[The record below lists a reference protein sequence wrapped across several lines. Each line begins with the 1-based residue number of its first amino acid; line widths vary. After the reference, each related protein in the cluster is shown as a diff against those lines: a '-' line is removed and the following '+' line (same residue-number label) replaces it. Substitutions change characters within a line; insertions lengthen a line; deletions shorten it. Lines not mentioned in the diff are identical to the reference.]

1 MVHYPTIIERKTI
14 LKPPARSTMYTSSR
28 AVLRRTFPNLFLC
41 KSRVYIYI
49 HGMKERLLNDKGI
62 QLVTAKVN
70 EGTDGRTR
78 GRAGRRTKEGTNE
91 RTNGWVSDCWK
102 EWTNEWMN
110 EWTNDWLI
118 EWMAEW
124 MAECLNDCWMHGWM
138 LEWLN
143 DLSWFELNWNWIELI
158 LNWTNEWRV
167 EGALERLSC

>member
-14 LKPPARSTMYTSSR
+14 LKPPTRSTMYTSSR

-41 KSRVYIYI
+41 KSRVYIY
-49 HGMKERLLNDKGI
+49 
-62 QLVTAKVN
+62 TWY
-70 EGTDGRTR
+70 EGTIAKWQRHSIGNCKGEWRDGRTDAR
-78 GRAGRRTKEGTNE
+78 PGGQANKGRNE
-91 RTNGWVSDCWK
+91 RTNGWVSGCMK